1 METLQ
6 YRTKKKW
13 ITLLTERNYQTV
25 ATIQAPMKHIESYEG
40 RIEQFAKLSTVNGV
54 FYSVER
60 NADLMGYHIHL
71 MFNAYNCT
79 REKLSFTIDTKPNY
93 ITYYEDVASSRALAG
108 YVTKH
113 MGKDIHYN
121 FYEK

>member
-1 METLQ
+1 MVINQ
-6 YRTKKKW
+6 NRTRQAW
-13 ITLLTERNYQTV
+13 ITLLTKENYQTV

-71 MFNAYNCT
+71 MFNAYNCNK
-79 REKLSFTIDTKPNY
+79 EKLSFAIDTKPNY
-93 ITYYEDVASSRALAG
+93 IPYYESVTSPRALAG
-108 YVTKH
+108 YVTKY
-113 MGKDIHYN
+113 MGKQIHYN
-121 FYEK
+121 FYA

>member
-1 METLQ
+1 MVINQ
-6 YRTKKKW
+6 NRTRQAW
-13 ITLLTERNYQTV
+13 ITLLTKENYQTV

-71 MFNAYNCT
+71 MFNAYNCNK
-79 REKLSFTIDTKPNY
+79 EKLSFAIDTKPNY
-93 ITYYEDVASSRALAG
+93 IPYYESVASPRALAG
-108 YVTKH
+108 YVTKY
-113 MGKDIHYN
+113 MGKQIHYN
-121 FYEK
+121 FYT

>member
-25 ATIQAPMKHIESYEG
+25 ATIQAPIKHKYSYEG
-40 RIEQFAKLSTVNGV
+40 KIEQFANLSSVNGV

-71 MFNAYNCT
+71 MFNAYNCNK
-79 REKLSFTIDTKPNY
+79 EKLSFAIDTKPNY
-93 ITYYEDVASSRALAG
+93 IPYYESVASPRALAG
-108 YVTKH
+108 YVTKY
-113 MGKDIHYN
+113 MGKQIHYN
-121 FYEK
+121 FYA